1 MRKRRRISLAI
12 CLFSIIPLFSC
23 YFVQTC
29 NTAIAVG
36 TSLSAEPSSFTMPLG
51 TSAQSLINVSAKG
64 NPAPLLVNLSAS
76 SITGVSTNFN
86 PQQVIIQPSS
96 GEWNSNQSTLTITVS
111 HAANPG
117 VYTLTVYA
125 DFGVI
130 IQNVNITLTIESGGY
145 ENVAVG
151 GHVVDSN
158 MLEITTGIIMLV
170 VAVLITVSIIKY
182 GKKHCI

>member
-1 MRKRRRISLAI
+1 
-12 CLFSIIPLFSC
+12 
-23 YFVQTC
+23 
-29 NTAIAVG
+29 
-36 TSLSAEPSSFTMPLG
+36 
-51 TSAQSLINVSAKG
+51 
-64 NPAPLLVNLSAS
+64 SAS

-145 ENVAVG
+145 ENVTVG